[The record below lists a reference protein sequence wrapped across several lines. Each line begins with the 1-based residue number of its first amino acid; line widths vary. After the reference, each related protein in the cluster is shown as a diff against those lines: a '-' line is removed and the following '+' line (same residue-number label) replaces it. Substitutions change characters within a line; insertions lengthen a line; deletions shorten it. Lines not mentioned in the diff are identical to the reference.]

1 MKICVLA
8 FGSRGDVQPAVALSA
23 RLAGRGHGVRLVAP
37 LNFAKLAAG
46 RGFDFVALPLD
57 ITEELQSEADILF
70 SARVQPLAFIRW
82 SIKIWRKVIGIFLP
96 SILDAG
102 EGAELVVATG
112 LMDTLGGMLAE
123 RLGVPCVYA
132 WWLPM
137 LAARDFLFN
146 TTENPLPRFPGWLN
160 RGIVL
165 TYESALWL
173 ATRGALS
180 RAREDFGLGRAGL
193 TPPLRAAVGRGET
206 LLLAYSGELLPRSRE
221 WPANV
226 ETTGWWTLP
235 DGDGWTPPPELARF
249 LAEGRE
255 PIYVGFG
262 SMTFKDHDETFWA
275 VLGALGALD
284 KTGAR
289 AIVAAGWGGLQRDD
303 LPASAFALD
312 EAPHDW
318 LFDRVAAIVHHGGA
332 GTTGAA
338 VRAGKPS
345 IVTPFV
351 VDQFAW
357 AHTLYARGI
366 APEPLPHRKLTAEA
380 LAAAITTAL
389 GDADMRRRAAK
400 IGERV
405 RAEDGV
411 GRAVAVIERV
421 GTQSE
426 RRARLSRSSLSSI
439 SP

>member
-1 MKICVLA
+1 
-8 FGSRGDVQPAVALSA
+8 
-23 RLAGRGHGVRLVAP
+23 
-37 LNFAKLAAG
+37 
-46 RGFDFVALPLD
+46 
-57 ITEELQSEADILF
+57 
-70 SARVQPLAFIRW
+70 
-82 SIKIWRKVIGIFLP
+82 
-96 SILDAG
+96 
-102 EGAELVVATG
+102 
-112 LMDTLGGMLAE
+112 
-123 RLGVPCVYA
+123 
-132 WWLPM
+132 M

-146 TTENPLPRFPGWLN
+146 TTENPLPRLPGWLN
-160 RGIVL
+160 RGGVQ

-180 RAREDFGLGRAGL
+180 RARKDFGLGRAGL
-193 TPPLRAAVGRGET
+193 TPPLRAAVARGET
-206 LLLAYSGELLPRSRE
+206 LLLAYSDELLPRSRE

-235 DGDGWTPPPELARF
+235 DGLGWTPPPELARF

-262 SMTFKDHDETFWA
+262 SMTFKDRDETFRA
-275 VLGALGALD
+275 VLGALD

-289 AIVAAGWGGLQRDD
+289 AIVAAGWGGLQRED
-303 LPASAFALD
+303 LPASVFALD

-318 LFDRVAAIVHHGGA
+318 LFARVAAIVHHGGA

-345 IVTPFV
+345 IVTPFL

-366 APEPLPHRKLTAEA
+366 APEPLPHRKLTADA

>member
-8 FGSRGDVQPAVALSA
+8 LGSRGDVQPAVALSA
-23 RLAGRGHGVRLVAP
+23 RLAERGHEVRLVAP

-57 ITEELQSEADILF
+57 MTDELQSEFDILF
-70 SARVQPLAFIRW
+70 SSRLQPLALIRW
-82 SIKIWRKVIGIFLP
+82 SIKFWRKAIGIVSP
-96 SILDAG
+96 SVLKAG
-102 EGAELVVATG
+102 EGAELVVGTG
-112 LMDTLGGMLAE
+112 SMDMLGGMLAE

-146 TTENPLPRFPGWLN
+146 TTENPLPRLPGWLN
-160 RGIVL
+160 RGGVQ
-165 TYESALWL
+165 TYESVLWL
-173 ATRGALS
+173 ATRGAFS

-193 TPPLRAAVGRGET
+193 TPPLRAAVARGET
-206 LLLAYSGELLPRSRE
+206 LLLGYSDELLPRSRE

-235 DGDGWTPPPELARF
+235 DGLGWTPPPELARF
-249 LAEGRE
+249 LAEGGE
-255 PIYVGFG
+255 PIHVGFG
-262 SMTFKDHDETFWA
+262 SMTFKDRDETFRA
-275 VLGALGALD
+275 VLGALD

-289 AIVAAGWGGLQRDD
+289 AIVAAGWGGLQRED
-303 LPASAFALD
+303 LPASVFALD

-332 GTTGAA
+332 GTTGAV

-345 IVTPFV
+345 IVTPFL

-366 APEPLPHRKLTAEA
+366 APEPLPHRKLTADA

-426 RRARLSRSSLSSI
+426 RRARLSRSSLLSI

>member
-23 RLAGRGHGVRLVAP
+23 RLAGRGHEVRLVAP
-37 LNFAKLAAG
+37 MNFAKLAAG

-57 ITEELQSEADILF
+57 MTEELQSEADILF
-70 SARVQPLAFIRW
+70 SGGGNPLAFIRW
-82 SIKIWRKVIGIFLP
+82 SIKFWRKAIGIVSP
-96 SILDAG
+96 SVLEAG
-102 EGAELVVATG
+102 EGVELVVGAG

-132 WWLPM
+132 WWVPM
-137 LAARDFLFN
+137 LAARDFFFD
-146 TTENPLPRFPGWLN
+146 TIENPLPRLPGWLN
-160 RGIVL
+160 RGVFQ
-165 TYESALWL
+165 TYDSVLWL

-180 RAREDFGLGRAGL
+180 RAREDFALGRAGL
-193 TPPLRAAVGRGET
+193 TPPLRAALARGET
-206 LLLAYSGELLPRSRE
+206 LLLAYSDELLPRSRE

-235 DGDGWTPPPELARF
+235 DGLGWTPPPELARF

-262 SMTFKDHDETFWA
+262 SMTFKDRDETFRA
-275 VLGALGALD
+275 VLGALD

-289 AIVAAGWGGLQRDD
+289 AIVAAGWGGLQRED
-303 LPASAFALD
+303 LPASVFALD

-345 IVTPFV
+345 IVTPFI

-357 AHTLYARGI
+357 ARTLCARGI
-366 APEPLPHRKLTAEA
+366 APEPLPHRKLTADA